1 MNAGFRSDIN
11 GLRAW
16 AVMAVVL
23 YHFAVPGLVGGFAGV
38 DVFFVISGFL
48 MTSLVFVGLENQR
61 FSLWR
66 FYLARARRIFPA
78 LLVVCLVV
86 LAVGWFVLMLDE
98 YQQLGRHVRDSL
110 LFMSNIRYFKESGY
124 FDAASH
130 EKWLLHTWSL
140 SVEWQFY
147 MVLPVLL
154 LLVWK
159 LFPGRR
165 AAFIALATLFVA
177 SWLVCLVWTLNEPD
191 RAFYQ
196 LQARAWEM
204 AAGGLLFFLAQ
215 RFRPGVA
222 VARVAEWSGFA
233 LIVATFLLVDAQAL
247 WPGWL
252 ALLPVGGTCLVLLA
266 GRERSW
272 LSGTAVAQWLG
283 SRSYSIYLWHWP
295 LVVGL
300 AYMGLLEQPLWLLA
314 GVLLSVLLGHLS
326 YVLIEEPVRK
336 GGRVW
341 APRREILVLCCS
353 LLLVALMGQLVR
365 KTGVPE
371 RLSAAVIEL
380 EGQRQNRNP
389 RQKECLDSG
398 EPCLYGGERIRLLL
412 LGDSH
417 ADTLVTAIVDSLPTA
432 QDGLFFRGLPGCLMV
447 TGAKDIDPE
456 RTGCLQLNEWMVAEQ
471 ESLYPGVPML
481 RVERTS
487 FHVWGGLDPDEEQP
501 LGSPGVYFSQKY
513 EETTPEFLE
522 EFRQEYVATACR
534 LTAIRPLYL
543 MRPLPEMGINVPLAM
558 GRALLLGKSREPSIS
573 LEAYHQRNAFVWG
586 VQDQAREECGAQI
599 LDPLPYLCD
608 KQRCYGSRDGK
619 PLYYDDD
626 HLSEYGNRLL
636 LPLFKTLFD

>member
-1 MNAGFRSDIN
+1 
-11 GLRAW
+11 
-16 AVMAVVL
+16 MAVVL

-215 RFRPGVA
+215 RFRPSAA
-222 VARVAEWSGFA
+222 VARAAEWSGFA

-272 LSGTAVAQWLG
+272 LSGTVLAQWLG

-300 AYMGLLEQPLWLLA
+300 AYMGLLEQPQWLVA

-341 APRREILVLCCS
+341 APRWEVLVLCCS
-353 LLLVALMGQLVR
+353 LLLVAVMGQLVR

-371 RLSAAVIEL
+371 RLSAAIIEL
-380 EGQRQNRNP
+380 EAQRQNRNP

-398 EPCLYGGERIRLLL
+398 EPCLYGGERVRLLL

-456 RTGCLQLNEWMVAEQ
+456 RTGCLQLNQWMVAGQ

-501 LGSPGVYFSQKY
+501 LGSPGVYFSQQY
-513 EETTPEFLE
+513 EETTPEFLQ

-543 MRPLPEMGINVPLAM
+543 MRPIPEMGINVPLAM

-573 LEAYHQRNAFVWG
+573 LEAYHQRNAFVWS
-586 VQDQAREECGAQI
+586 VQDQAREQCGAQI

-608 KQRCYGSRDGK
+608 EQRCYGSRNGK

>member
-1 MNAGFRSDIN
+1 MNTGFRSDIN

-48 MTSLVFVGLENQR
+48 MTSLVFVGLENRR

-86 LAVGWFVLMLDE
+86 LAVGWCVLMLDE

-110 LFMSNIRYFKESGY
+110 LFISNIRYFKESGY

-215 RFRPGVA
+215 RFRPRAA
-222 VARVAEWSGFA
+222 VAKAAEWSGFA
-233 LIVATFLLVDAQAL
+233 MIVATFLLVDAQAL

-272 LSGTAVAQWLG
+272 LSGTALTQWLG

-295 LVVGL
+295 RVVGL
-300 AYMGLLEQPLWLLA
+300 AYMGLLEQPQWLVA

-341 APRREILVLCCS
+341 APRWEVLVLCCS
-353 LLLVALMGQLVR
+353 LLLVATMGQLVR

-380 EGQRQNRNP
+380 EAQRQNRNP
-389 RQKECLDSG
+389 RQKECLDTG
-398 EPCLYGGERIRLLL
+398 EPCRYGGERIRLLL

-432 QDGLFFRGLPGCLMV
+432 QDGLFFRGLPGCLMLI
-447 TGAKDIDPE
+447 GAKDIDPE
-456 RTGCLQLNEWMVAEQ
+456 RTGCLQLNQWMVAEQ

-501 LGSPGVYFSQKY
+501 LGTPGVYFSQKY
-513 EETTPEFLE
+513 DETTAEFLQ

-543 MRPLPEMGINVPLAM
+543 MRPIPEMGINVPLAM

-573 LEAYHQRNAFVWG
+573 LEAYHQRNAFVWS
-586 VQDQAREECGAQI
+586 VQDQAREQCGAQI

-608 KQRCYGSRDGK
+608 ARRCYGSRDGK